1 MLENYCVIVA
11 GIRHVNR
18 ELNPCT
24 GISELCSFFRSLIE
38 CIVSVDHRE
47 LHELISMKRL
57 SIEQS
62 VEL

>member
-1 MLENYCVIVA
+1 MT
-11 GIRHVNR
+11 R
-18 ELNPCT
+18 ELT
-24 GISELCSFFRSLIE
+24 LSTEFLGTVYLFRSLIE
-38 CIVSVDHRE
+38 CIVSIDHRE